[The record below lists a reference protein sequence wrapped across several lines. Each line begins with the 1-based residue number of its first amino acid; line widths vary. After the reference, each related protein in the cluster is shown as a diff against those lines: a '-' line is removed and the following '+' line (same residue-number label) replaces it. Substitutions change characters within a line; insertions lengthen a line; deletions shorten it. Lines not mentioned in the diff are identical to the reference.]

1 MRHKHV
7 SVPRRPS
14 SASLLLCSNQDSRA
28 LCFASMVRS
37 VLLAVVLL
45 CCIMSTTASPP
56 QLLLHRLNSGLVYVF
71 VMYSCMSYLMRVH
84 QVHR

>member
-1 MRHKHV
+1 M
-7 SVPRRPS
+7 SLPRFS
-14 SASLLLCSNQDSRA
+14 SDASRLLWLNQDSRA
-28 LCFASMVRS
+28 VCFASMVRS
-37 VLLAVVLL
+37 VLLAAVLL